1 MAEMF
6 QLEVVT
12 PEKTVVSESVGSL
25 TAPGSEGEFGV
36 LVGHTPFLTALM
48 VGALTYVDES
58 GKERCVFING
68 GFAETLPNR
77 VTVLAETA
85 ERRCD
90 IDEERAKEAMDRA
103 QKRLDS
109 EETEL
114 DFARAKTALMRA
126 QVRSS
131 LAEGRAKAGLQ

>member
-1 MAEMF
+1 MAETF

-12 PEKTVVSESVGSL
+12 PEKTVVSEGVESL

-36 LVGHTPFLTALM
+36 LAGHTPFLTALK
-48 VGALTYVDES
+48 VGSLTYTDES
-58 GKERCVFING
+58 GTERCVFING

-90 IDEERAKEAMDRA
+90 IDEDRARQALERAR
-103 QKRLDS
+103 KRLDS
-109 EETEL
+109 QETEL
-114 DFARAKTALMRA
+114 DFSRAKAAFMRA

-131 LAEGRAKAGLQ
+131 LSETKARSGLQ